1 MSRFFKNHKIFYIV
15 FFIILYA
22 CKLQEPYK
30 NHGIVF
36 LENRANKLLINKSNQ
51 NDVIKIIGQPHS
63 KSINDENEWVYFE
76 RILTRGDYH
85 KLGQNILKESNVLV
99 LNFDKFGILE
109 SKKLLTKNNKNK
121 IKFSEKETENELT
134 RKSFVEQFL
143 SSVRQK
149 MYRNK

>member
-1 MSRFFKNHKIFYIV
+1 MSRFFKNHKIIYLI

-63 KSINDENEWVYFE
+63 KSIDDKNEWVYFE

-109 SKKLLTKNNKNK
+109 NKKLLTKNNKNK
-121 IKFSEKETENELT
+121 LKFSEKETENELT

>member
-1 MSRFFKNHKIFYIV
+1 MSRFFKNHKISYLV

-63 KSINDENEWVYFE
+63 KSIDDKNEWVYFE

-121 IKFSEKETENELT
+121 LKFSEKETENELT

>member
-1 MSRFFKNHKIFYIV
+1 MSRFFKNHKIFYLI

-51 NDVIKIIGQPHS
+51 NDVIKIIGHPHS
-63 KSINDENEWVYFE
+63 KSIDDKNEWVYFE

-109 SKKLLTKNNKNK
+109 NKKLLTKNNKNK
-121 IKFSEKETENELT
+121 LKFSEKETENELT

>member
-1 MSRFFKNHKIFYIV
+1 MGVLWKN
-15 FFIILYA
+15 
-22 CKLQEPYK
+22 
-30 NHGIVF
+30 
-36 LENRANKLLINKSNQ
+36 SN
-51 NDVIKIIGQPHS
+51 
-63 KSINDENEWVYFE
+63 
-76 RILTRGDYH
+76 
-85 KLGQNILKESNVLV
+85 LV

-121 IKFSEKETENELT
+121 LKFSEKETENELT

>member
-1 MSRFFKNHKIFYIV
+1 MSRFFKNHKIIYLI

-63 KSINDENEWVYFE
+63 KSIDDKNEWVYFE

-121 IKFSEKETENELT
+121 LKFSEKETENELT

>member
-1 MSRFFKNHKIFYIV
+1 MSRFFKNHKIFYLI

-51 NDVIKIIGQPHS
+51 NDVIKIIGHPHS
-63 KSINDENEWVYFE
+63 KSIDDKNEWVYFE

-121 IKFSEKETENELT
+121 LKFSKKETENELT

>member
-63 KSINDENEWVYFE
+63 KSIDDENEWVYFE

>member
-1 MSRFFKNHKIFYIV
+1 MSRFFKNHKIIYLI

-63 KSINDENEWVYFE
+63 KSIDDKNEWVYFE

-109 SKKLLTKNNKNK
+109 SKKLLTKDNKNK
-121 IKFSEKETENELT
+121 LKFSKKETENELT

>member
-1 MSRFFKNHKIFYIV
+1 MFRIVKNHKIFFLL

-63 KSINDENEWVYFE
+63 KSIDNNNEWVYFE

-99 LNFDKFGILE
+99 LNFDKFGILK
-109 SKKLLTKNNKNK
+109 SKKLFNKSDKNEL
-121 IKFSEKETENELT
+121 KFSKKETENELT
-134 RKSFVEQFL
+134 RKSFVEKFL
-143 SSVRQK
+143 SSIRQK